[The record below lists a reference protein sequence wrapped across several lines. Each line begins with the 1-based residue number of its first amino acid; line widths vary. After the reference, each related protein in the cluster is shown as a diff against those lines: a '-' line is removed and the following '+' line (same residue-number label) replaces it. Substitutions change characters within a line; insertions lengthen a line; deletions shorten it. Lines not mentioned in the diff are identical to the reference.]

1 MKTIEELTFDE
12 LVEWAEGE
20 VLKELIKGK
29 FHNAIWMVCNTAAQW
44 HEAQSKKKKE

>member
-1 MKTIEELTFDE
+1 MKTIEELTFQE

-29 FHNAIWMVCNTAAQW
+29 FHDAIWRVCDVAARW
-44 HEAQSKKKKE
+44 HESQQPKKKK